1 MIVGGTFDHPLT
13 GVALLGA
20 REAGDGGG
28 RSSQRPGELFLNAS
42 VSGYAYDDLNVVT
55 ECAAIGVG
63 EFFGER
69 RERAVC
75 AAATGGDVGE
85 GNRLWHVAVTL
96 RLAQAENVLRGGP
109 VAEAAAIV
117 EDIGRRLGEM
127 RGSRLALQQMFLQAV
142 VQVGKGQVE
151 PGGATLTK
159 ALAGQREASLRNFQI
174 ARATELLAAGEL
186 SPRVAPDVYLP
197 LLKDPSAADWME
209 RTFDTL
215 AVISTPHGPAFDRWF
230 LAAVERKDAAAAL
243 EVAERAKRERFLSGL
258 PLGGRML
265 ALRNVLEAPAAELSQ
280 AAPLER
286 QQLVA
291 NFPEY
296 GGLSKAAAALWQ
308 QLRGGSLKSESGAA
322 GQALAAKLDDWQKN
336 AAAREQL
343 LVGMSLAPV
352 PSSMLFPPLRT
363 TKELKES
370 LAPGQGLVVFHAAG
384 GNLFGFLVS
393 RQTEHMWLVGEL
405 PEVQQAAADWLR
417 LLGNYSANREMAG
430 DELSSDDWRDA
441 AERMY
446 QALFANARLD
456 LARTTDLAIVPDSW
470 LWYLPFEALVPSAAV
485 VASPG
490 EECGE
495 GSASGR
501 DAGGADADAL
511 RSDGGAGGGRSAGVS
526 AGEAHGS
533 CGESLASA
541 DAKSGGESTSLV
553 DFESAL
559 KGPLRLVPPMA
570 QPGFV
575 LAPLLDQVVVLDDVE
590 VNRND
595 VLAWS
600 PLPKSRGRNAD
611 SLTAWMGLP
620 FEGPERLV
628 ITGLPT
634 AAETALK
641 VSRRGEGAALPGNE
655 LFSVGVCARGERGAD
670 GALVAVADGRA
681 DELAV
686 GARVRG
692 GAASG
697 RGGAADVT
705 PADVAW
711 QRSVLIARETP
722 LDPAQEPRLKKLAE
736 GVEPPGADHPFFWAG
751 YLLLDTGTRM
761 ADESER
767 GEWMRR
773 AARVKSE
780 PQAAVRVM

>member
-1 MIVGGTFDHPLT
+1 
-13 GVALLGA
+13 
-20 REAGDGGG
+20 
-28 RSSQRPGELFLNAS
+28 
-42 VSGYAYDDLNVVT
+42 
-55 ECAAIGVG
+55 
-63 EFFGER
+63 
-69 RERAVC
+69 
-75 AAATGGDVGE
+75 
-85 GNRLWHVAVTL
+85 
-96 RLAQAENVLRGGP
+96 
-109 VAEAAAIV
+109 
-117 EDIGRRLGEM
+117 
-127 RGSRLALQQMFLQAV
+127 
-142 VQVGKGQVE
+142 VQVGKGQVD

-215 AVISTPHGPAFDRWF
+215 AVISTPHGPAFERWF
-230 LAAVERKDAAAAL
+230 LAAVERKDAAAAI

-258 PLGGRML
+258 ALGGRML
-265 ALRNVLEAPAAELSQ
+265 ALRNVLERPAAELSQ
-280 AAPLER
+280 AALLER

-308 QLRGGSLKSESGAA
+308 QLRSGSLKSESGAA

-343 LVGMSLAPV
+343 LVGISLAPV

-363 TKELKES
+363 TKELQES

-393 RQTEHMWLVGEL
+393 AQTEHMWLVGEL
-405 PEVQQAAADWLR
+405 PEVQREAANWLR

-430 DELSSDDWRDA
+430 EELSSDDWRDA

-470 LWYLPFEALVPSAAV
+470 LWYLPFEALVPSAAGGAKPGAKSAVKDPQAGSMLVERVPMHYGPTAALAVGDRRAFRQVKHTGV
-485 VASPG
+485 VAN
-490 EECGE
+490 
-495 GSASGR
+495 A
-501 DAGGADADAL
+501 
-511 RSDGGAGGGRSAGVS
+511 
-526 AGEAHGS
+526 
-533 CGESLASA
+533 LASA

-559 KGPLRLVPPMA
+559 KGPLRLVPPLS

-595 VLAWS
+595 VLGWS

-611 SLTAWMGLP
+611 SLTAWLGLP

-628 ITGLPT
+628 VTGLPT

-655 LFSVGVCARGERGAD
+655 LFLSACALEAS
-670 GALVAVADGRA
+670 
-681 DELAV
+681 
-686 GARVRG
+686 GARTVLLSRWRTGGQMNLQLVREFVAELQAD
-692 GAASG
+692 AA
-697 RGGAADVT
+697 GAADVT

-751 YLLLDTGTRM
+751 YLLLDTGTRGGEEVEAAEEM
-761 ADESER
+761 DVAAGGAGDVNAAEKKPVVGGAPVLPPQDELGPRVEKPAAEMEERPSFEKTPADVDEE
-767 GEWMRR
+767 
-773 AARVKSE
+773 K
-780 PQAAVRVM
+780 